1 MSTGR
6 FRTQG
11 LTEGAVLAALVAFFA
26 AVSNYVPLVGIVAVM
41 VAPLPLAILVLRR
54 GLRIAAIAGVAS
66 ALVAMMIAGPLVG
79 ASVLISI
86 APMGIVLG
94 IGARREWPAPRIIGL
109 AAAVTGITI
118 LINLSIVFGG
128 GRLSVPAIATGLARQ
143 MEEGLSMAARLY
155 ERMGIAKTQ
164 IDAMQAPLRLLFEH
178 LSILLP
184 GMIFSG
190 ALFAAWMNFE
200 VARRVLAR
208 FGYRLIALPPMRTW
222 RLPDLFVWLP
232 LFGLVAA
239 AVGERYAITPLT
251 TIGASAVQ
259 LGMFAFIFQG
269 VVVLWVILGNIDFT
283 PREQSI
289 GVAVAVLMSTA
300 LPFINVVLLIL
311 GILDTSWKIRDRWGS
326 RRAAASGAGS

>member
-26 AVSNYVPLVGIVAVM
+26 AVSTYVPLVGIVAVM

-222 RLPDLFVWLP
+222 RLPDMFVWLP

-239 AVGERYAITPLT
+239 AVGERYAIAPLT
-251 TIGASAVQ
+251 TVGASAVQ

-269 VVVLWVILGNIDFT
+269 LVVLWVILGNFDFT

>member
-26 AVSNYVPLVGIVAVM
+26 AVSNYIPLVGIVAVM

-54 GLRIAAIAGVAS
+54 GVRIAVIAGVAS

-79 ASVLISI
+79 ASVLISV
-86 APMGIVLG
+86 APLGIVLG
-94 IGARREWPAPRIIGL
+94 IGASRGWPAPRIIGV
-109 AAAVTGITI
+109 AAVVTGITI
-118 LINLSIVFGG
+118 LINLSVVFGG
-128 GRLSVPAIATGLARQ
+128 GRLSVPAIAAGLARQ

-155 ERMGIAKTQ
+155 ERVGIAKAQ

-178 LSILLP
+178 LSVLLP
-184 GMIFSG
+184 GMIFTG
-190 ALFAAWMNFE
+190 AVFAAWMNFE

-208 FGYRLIALPPMRTW
+208 FGYRLTALPPMRTW
-222 RLPDLFVWLP
+222 RLPDMFVWLP
-232 LFGLVAA
+232 LLGLLA
-239 AVGERYAITPLT
+239 AVAGERYSIGPIATV
-251 TIGASAVQ
+251 GASVLQ
-259 LGMFAFIFQG
+259 LAMFAFVFQG
-269 VVVLWVILGNIDFT
+269 LVVLWVLLGNIDFT

-289 GVAVAVLMSTA
+289 AVAVVVLLSSA
-300 LPFINVVLLIL
+300 LPFVNLVLLIL
-311 GILDTSWKIRDRWGS
+311 GILDTSWRIRDRWGS